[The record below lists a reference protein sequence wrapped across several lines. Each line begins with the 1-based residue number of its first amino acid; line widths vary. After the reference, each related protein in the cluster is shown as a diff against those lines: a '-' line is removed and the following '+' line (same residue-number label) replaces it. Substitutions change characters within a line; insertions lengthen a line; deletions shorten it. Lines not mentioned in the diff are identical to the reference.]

1 MKSYLLII
9 LHFIMYFHLSG
20 LEKDKENL
28 QNKEEMYLFERLSGK
43 YENGSNW
50 FF

>member
-1 MKSYLLII
+1 V
-9 LHFIMYFHLSG
+9 YFYLSG
-20 LEKDKENL
+20 LEKAGENL